1 VVSLAAPVIVEVT
14 IAVTADVVWR
24 ALREPEEIRRCRIRC
39 CEYDG
44 LDGEIQ
50 AIYLDDVTASAAD
63 LTLDTGAGRF
73 ALEPRGDSMVVRITR
88 PAPAGQTGWDARL
101 AASITG

>member
-1 VVSLAAPVIVEVT
+1 MVSLAAPVIVEVT

-24 ALREPEEIRRCRIRC
+24 ALREPEEIRRWHG

-50 AIYLDDVTASAAD
+50 AIYLDDVTESAAD